1 MIKRFLSSFLYAL
14 ENIRT
19 NLFHTFL
26 SVLGIVIGVAAL
38 VSILSLIDGLE
49 KYVRDQISETTSLR
63 AVMVE
68 TLTHKSVNNLSIKK
82 DSFQVIDYTDFQQLL
97 RETNAHSGDAGKS
110 NLTMD
115 FNRQLYFEHQPE
127 PVAAVLQAV
136 SSLDVPDSIIVSG
149 AAFSNLA
156 IEQHQSVAVVNH
168 TLAKLID
175 STGAVVGKFFR
186 FGNHTV
192 QIVASL
198 RPKAD
203 QPPMAFIPISIL
215 HAPELRAAPPAC
227 ILEANQVENVPV
239 LKAQTEAW
247 LQKRYGAAHQDFRVL
262 SNDVRVDQAADG
274 FLLFRI
280 IMGFIVGISVLVGG
294 VGVMNVLLISVTER
308 TAEVGLRKALGAKKS
323 DIRNLFLS
331 ESLAISAFGSG
342 LGLIGGILATMIII
356 PIIRIFVKLPFTAVY
371 TWNTFGI
378 IALIAILIGIIF
390 GTYPAMKAAKL
401 DPVEAIR
408 RE

>member
-49 KYVRDQISETTSLR
+49 KFVRDQISETTSLR
-63 AVMVE
+63 AVMIE
-68 TLTHKSVNNLSIKK
+68 TQTHKSVNNLRIKK
-82 DSFQVIDYTDFQQLL
+82 DSFQVIDYQDFKQLL
-97 RETNAHSGDAGKS
+97 RETDAHSGPSGKS
-110 NLTMD
+110 NLQTE
-115 FNRQLYFEHQPE
+115 FNRQLYIDQQSDQI
-127 PVAAVLQAV
+127 AAVLQAV
-136 SSLDVPDSIIVSG
+136 STLDCPDSVVISG
-149 AAFSNLA
+149 TAFSNLA
-156 IEQHQSVAVVNH
+156 IEQQQAVAVVNH

-175 STGAVVGKFFR
+175 STGAVVGKSFR

-192 QIVASL
+192 QIVAAL
-198 RPKAD
+198 RPKD
-203 QPPMAFIPISIL
+203 EQPPMAFIPISIL
-215 HAPELRAAPPAC
+215 DARELRAAPPIC
-227 ILEANQVENVPV
+227 VLEADQVERVPV
-239 LKAQTEAW
+239 LKTQLEAW
-247 LQKRYGAAHQDFRVL
+247 IQKRYGNNKSDFEVL
-262 SNDVRVDQAADG
+262 SNEKRVEQAADG

-308 TAEVGLRKALGAKKS
+308 TVEVGLRKALGAKKS

-378 IALIAILIGIIF
+378 ITLIAILIGIIF

>member
-1 MIKRFLSSFLYAL
+1 
-14 ENIRT
+14 
-19 NLFHTFL
+19 
-26 SVLGIVIGVAAL
+26 
-38 VSILSLIDGLE
+38 
-49 KYVRDQISETTSLR
+49 
-63 AVMVE
+63 
-68 TLTHKSVNNLSIKK
+68 
-82 DSFQVIDYTDFQQLL
+82 L

-136 SSLDVPDSIIVSG
+136 SSLDCPDSIVVSG

-215 HAPELRAAPPAC
+215 HTPELRAVPPAC

-308 TAEVGLRKALGAKKS
+308 TVEVGLRKALGAKKS